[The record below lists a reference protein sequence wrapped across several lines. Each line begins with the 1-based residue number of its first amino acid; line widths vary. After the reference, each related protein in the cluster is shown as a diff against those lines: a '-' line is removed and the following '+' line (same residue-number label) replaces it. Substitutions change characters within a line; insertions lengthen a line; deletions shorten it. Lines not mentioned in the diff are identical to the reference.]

1 MEASSLVMERP
12 SAAEQ
17 SSGHARCAFYLPRK
31 RRSCG
36 MAPKAGARFCAEH
49 QPGDDGAAARVPCPL
64 DPRHTVAKTQLQA
77 HLARC
82 NRTKQEQALRAQ
94 SVHMPW
100 YEAGANS
107 AARPAAATPDEAAL
121 QAAVVSAAPVLLQ
134 MAAGEFRTPLRSAVL
149 SNAQVE
155 HERFP
160 QLPINRK
167 HALQQSS
174 LIQHLRE
181 AELWA
186 APGRP
191 ITYVEFGCGRGELSR
206 YINQSTVLEQL
217 ERGGPA
223 APPAFVLV
231 DRACPRMKFD
241 SKFADDVADFH
252 ARFCPSVPP
261 GERPAPAVTRKK
273 IDIRDLRLAALV
285 PPGVEHVAVSKHLC
299 GVATDL
305 TLRCL
310 ATAELRASLRGAL
323 IAMCCRHACSPA
335 EYANPAY
342 IEAMLARYAPDMS
355 YDVFFPALM
364 KMASW
369 AVSGRR
375 PGVPDT
381 EVGGHFSGLA
391 VAERE
396 RLGHLARRLID
407 EGRRRYFEDL
417 GYQAELLVYCE
428 RDTSRENIAL
438 LVRRPA

>member
-1 MEASSLVMERP
+1 MEASSLVAERP
-12 SAAEQ
+12 TGGEQ
-17 SSGHARCAFYLPRK
+17 DPGHARCAFYLPRK

-49 QPGDDGAAARVPCPL
+49 QPGDSGTAARVPCPL
-64 DPRHTVAKTQLQA
+64 DPRHTVAKAQLRS

-82 NRTKQEQALRAQ
+82 NRTKQDQALRAERE
-94 SVHMPW
+94 HMPW
-100 YEAGANS
+100 YEAGVNS
-107 AARPAAATPDEAAL
+107 AARPAAAAADEATL
-121 QAAVVSAAPVLLQ
+121 QAAVMRAIPVLAQ
-134 MAAGEFRTPLRSAVL
+134 IAEAEFRAPLRVAVL

-155 HERFP
+155 HVRFP
-160 QLPINRK
+160 QLPSNRK

-181 AELWA
+181 AGLWV
-186 APGRP
+186 APERP
-191 ITYVEFGCGRGELSR
+191 VAYVEFGCGRGELSR
-206 YINQSTVLEQL
+206 YINQAAVLEQL

-241 SKFADDVADFH
+241 SKFAEDVAELH

-261 GERPAPAVTRKK
+261 DERPAPAVTRKK
-273 IDIRDLRLAALV
+273 IDIRDLRLAALLS
-285 PPGVEHVAVSKHLC
+285 PGLEHIAVSKHLC

-310 ATAELRASLRGAL
+310 AAGPRASLCGAL
-323 IAMCCRHACSPA
+323 IAMCCRHACNPA

-342 IEAMLARYAPDMS
+342 VEALLARHAPDMS
-355 YDVFFPALM
+355 YDLFFLALM

-391 VAERE
+391 IAERE
-396 RLGHLARRLID
+396 RLGHLARRLVD
-407 EGRRRYFEDL
+407 EGRRQYFADL
-417 GYQAELLVYCE
+417 GYDAELLVYCE
-428 RDTSRENIAL
+428 RDTSREDIAL